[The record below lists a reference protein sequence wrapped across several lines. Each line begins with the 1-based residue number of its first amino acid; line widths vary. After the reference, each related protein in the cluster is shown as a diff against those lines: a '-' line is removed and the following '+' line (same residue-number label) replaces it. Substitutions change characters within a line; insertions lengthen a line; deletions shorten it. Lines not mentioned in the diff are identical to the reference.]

1 MTSTKIKIM
10 VKVRPMTEADIEGVV
25 ALQKRAFPK
34 MPPWTPNQL
43 RRHMRTFPEGQLV
56 AVDAKGRVIGSAS
69 SLIVRWGDTPD
80 DASWNAVTGR
90 GTFRTH
96 DPVHGDTLYGADVGV
111 DPDARGMG
119 VGAALYEARR
129 ELARRYNLR
138 RIAAGG
144 RIPGYLDV
152 ADGMTPEAY
161 VRQVVAGK
169 RRDNVLS
176 FQLAQGFVVRGVIP
190 RYLPSDRAS
199 KGFATLLEWVNPA
212 YDAGKTAA

>member
-1 MTSTKIKIM
+1 M

-43 RRHMRTFPEGQLV
+43 RRNMRIFPEGQLV
-56 AVDAKGRVIGSAS
+56 ALDAQGRVIGSAS
-69 SLIVRWGDTPD
+69 SLIVRWRGFADA
-80 DASWNAVTGR
+80 ASWNEVTGR

-129 ELARRYNLR
+129 ELARRFNLR

-144 RIPGYLDV
+144 RIPGYREV
-152 ADGMTPEAY
+152 AKEMTADAY
-161 VRQVVAGK
+161 VREVLAGA
-169 RRDNVLS
+169 RADSVLG
-176 FQLAQGFVVRGVIP
+176 FQLAQGFVVQGVMA
-190 RYLPSDRAS
+190 RYLPSDHAS
-199 KGFATLLEWVNPA
+199 KGWATLLMWENPA
-212 YDAGKTAA
+212 YDAVKPAA